1 MSDVTIAVLIFTL
14 VGIVFIGLGIPL
26 FLRRVPPNAWYGCRT
41 SRTLSDEKI
50 WYAVNQVTGK
60 DMILI
65 GILVIIGSLA
75 VFIFGRGLSSNYAT
89 VILLSVMV
97 LSTAGMVA
105 NSFRVLKHM

>member
-26 FLRRVPPNAWYGCRT
+26 FQRRVPPNAWYGCRT

-65 GILVIIGSLA
+65 GILVIISSLA
-75 VFIFGRGLSSNYAT
+75 VFIFGRGLRPNYAT

-97 LSTAGMVA
+97 LSTAGMVV